1 MMPIDTSYSIA
12 MKFKFTSGST
22 ITICPPMYLST
33 NPKIRD
39 MLTYNLL
46 TFVVSMIKVLI
57 QTLTK
62 GSGPRPKLK
71 VKNLVN
77 GLKLVPRMMMCHY
90 NLKNFLEVLILLQ
103 RGIQVMSLMDIGSIL
118 GNEIQIAK
126 LKILA

>member
-77 GLKLVPRMMMCHY
+77 
-90 NLKNFLEVLILLQ
+90 LEVLILLQ
-103 RGIQVMSLMDIGSIL
+103 RGIQVMSLMDIGSI
-118 GNEIQIAK
+118 
-126 LKILA
+126 